1 MSLDKLAVE
10 LEETARQTAEMIDKI
25 NDSLGILMNNSL
37 GCQEA
42 RSTAVQ
48 EMVIALQAQDRIQQ
62 RCDNI
67 AKAARLM
74 AKVVDEISEKI
85 DDKDV
90 WSNLTLD
97 ELRKPNLSGIAGR
110 AKHDDIELF

>member
-25 NDSLGILMNNSL
+25 NDSLGILMDTGRS
-37 GCQEA
+37 CEEA
-42 RSTAVQ
+42 RTKATQ
-48 EMVIALQAQDRIQQ
+48 QMMIALQAQDRIQQ
-62 RCDNI
+62 RSDNI

-74 AKVVDEISEKI
+74 AKVIEDISENM

>member
-25 NDSLGILMNNSL
+25 NDSLGVLMNNKLDS
-37 GCQEA
+37 EDA
-42 RSTAVQ
+42 RSTAIQQMLV
-48 EMVIALQAQDRIQQ
+48 ALQAQDRIQQ
-62 RCDNI
+62 RSDNI

-74 AKVVDEISEKI
+74 AKVIDDISENI
-85 DDKDV
+85 EHKDI
-90 WSNLTLD
+90 WSELTLD

>member
-25 NDSLGILMNNSL
+25 NDSLGVLMDNSRDSE
-37 GCQEA
+37 EA
-42 RSTAVQ
+42 RNTAIQ
-48 EMVIALQAQDRIQQ
+48 QMLIALQAQDRIQQ
-62 RCDNI
+62 RSDNI

-74 AKVVDEISEKI
+74 AKVIDDISENI
-85 DDKDV
+85 EHKDI
-90 WSNLTLD
+90 WSELTLD